1 MLSQL
6 RSVELVGDI
15 VLSAE
20 VCVKSEWRQEAGG
33 PRVAGQAY
41 VFRRSVRDNLT
52 NGSCPEEVIEEMAV
66 VSRTAG
72 WSTTPSW
79 RLSAGAV

>member
-1 MLSQL
+1 M
-6 RSVELVGDI
+6 ELVGDML
-15 VLSAE
+15 LSVE

-41 VFRRSVRDNLT
+41 VFRRSVRGNLT
-52 NGSCPEEVIEEMAV
+52 NGSCPEEVTEEMAV

-72 WSTTPSW
+72 AHDSIWE
-79 RLSAGAV
+79 SAGAV